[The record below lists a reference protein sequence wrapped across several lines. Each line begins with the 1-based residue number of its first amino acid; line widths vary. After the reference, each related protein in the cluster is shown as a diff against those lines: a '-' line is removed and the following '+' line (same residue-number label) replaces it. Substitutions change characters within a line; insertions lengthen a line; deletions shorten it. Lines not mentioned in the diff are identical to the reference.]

1 MNRILDTR
9 HSGIGKTSASSRF
22 LLHEKKGGAR
32 PIDSE
37 SGDKEKRRIVIL
49 ENVFSTRLR
58 FNIRLK
64 IVFIFD
70 DLELGDIE
78 SRIITRMIVSDAKSL
93 NSTIHKYIN
102 INNTGHLQF

>member
-1 MNRILDTR
+1 MYSYLP
-9 HSGIGKTSASSRF
+9 SRTF
-22 LLHEKKGGAR
+22 F
-32 PIDSE
+32 
-37 SGDKEKRRIVIL
+37 RRGYDLI
-49 ENVFSTRLR
+49 R
-58 FNIRLK
+58 FK

-102 INNTGHLQF
+102 INNTFAILKTVVV